1 MVSERVQPSTSR
13 WSTAARPHLVALGLA
28 SWRLE
33 NARAGCSA
41 WGAMLLAAW
50 GADALDESHGC
61 CFVLLLE
68 IEEER

>member
-1 MVSERVQPSTSR
+1 
-13 WSTAARPHLVALGLA
+13 
-28 SWRLE
+28 
-33 NARAGCSA
+33 
-41 WGAMLLAAW
+41 MLLAAW